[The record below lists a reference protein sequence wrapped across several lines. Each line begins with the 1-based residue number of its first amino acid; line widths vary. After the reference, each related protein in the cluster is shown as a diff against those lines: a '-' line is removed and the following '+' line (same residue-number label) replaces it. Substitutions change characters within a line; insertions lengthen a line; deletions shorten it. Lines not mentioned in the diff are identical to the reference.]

1 MFSKMAEGLG
11 RRKQRRRLVGMVL
24 VLATTVG
31 ACTSCAPGYVARAG
45 FEEAKI
51 LWRRQEIA
59 ELVASNETE
68 ESLKRKL
75 ALVLEARDFAERI
88 GLKPE
93 KSFTKYS
100 KVDRDDLLWVLSATQ
115 KTSFDPYTWWFPI
128 VGTIPYKGFFDKDD
142 AVAAGKKLEKKGL
155 DIYIRSSPAF
165 STLGWFN
172 DPLLS
177 TTIKFDDIS
186 IVDTVIHEILHN
198 TIWVKNNV
206 PFNESLAN
214 FVGAR
219 GVEAFFAQKYDANHV
234 LVQQSQ
240 ARWKEELEY
249 ARFLSETVDEL
260 KTLYAGI
267 ERSEIVEKRKE
278 LLARRKAAWDAA
290 HQESGRY
297 RGIIEGMNNA
307 VIMAHQVYLTEP
319 WLFEELYSLSEEK
332 LPIFLERIKQ
342 LPARM
347 EKKGGQPYE
356 ELRAMISELR
366 AMSSRQ

>member
-1 MFSKMAEGLG
+1 M
-11 RRKQRRRLVGMVL
+11 GMLFVL
-24 VLATTVG
+24 VSAVG

-45 FEEAKI
+45 YEEAKI

-59 ELVASNETE
+59 ELVANPETDE
-68 ESLKRKL
+68 TLKRKL
-75 ALVLEARDFAERI
+75 SLVLEARDFAERI

-100 KVDRDDLLWVLSATQ
+100 KVDRDDLLWVLSATE

-128 VGTIPYKGFFDKDD
+128 VGTIPYKGFFDKTE
-142 AVAAGKKLEKKGL
+142 AIAAGKKLEEKGL

-198 TIWVKNNV
+198 TIWVKSNV
-206 PFNESLAN
+206 PFNETLAN

-234 LVQQSQ
+234 LVEQSR

-260 KTLYAGI
+260 KALYAGMAKA
-267 ERSEIVEKRKE
+267 EIVAKRKE
-278 LLARRKAAWDAA
+278 LLVRRKAAWDAA
-290 HQESGRY
+290 HPGIGRY

-319 WLFEELYSLSEEK
+319 WLFEELYSLSEQK
-332 LPIFLERIKQ
+332 LPIFIERIKQ
-342 LPARM
+342 LPERM
-347 EKKGGQPYE
+347 EKKGDQPYDA
-356 ELRAMISELR
+356 LRAMIGELR
-366 AMSSRQ
+366 AANGAP